1 MLVGGNTR
9 VACVGAL
16 CLLAALSALIA
27 GWTTPIVGLVLLS
40 GAIWLVA
47 KSPWSRTRRVAV
59 SAAIVLATIALF
71 LGLLIVVVSH
81 SYN

>member
-1 MLVGGNTR
+1 MLAGGNMR
-9 VACVGAL
+9 VASVGAL
-16 CLLAALSALIA
+16 CLFATLSPLIA
-27 GWTTPIVGLVLLS
+27 GRTTAIVGLVPLS

-47 KSPWSRTRRVAV
+47 KSPWSRARRVAV
-59 SAAIVLATIALF
+59 SVAIVLATIALF

>member
-1 MLVGGNTR
+1 MLAGGNMR
-9 VACVGAL
+9 VASVGAL

-27 GWTTPIVGLVLLS
+27 ERTTAVVGLVPLS

-47 KSPWSRTRRVAV
+47 KSPCSRTRRVAV
-59 SAAIVLATIALF
+59 SVAIVLATIALF

>member
-1 MLVGGNTR
+1 MLAGDDMR
-9 VACVGAL
+9 VASVGAL
-16 CLLAALSALIA
+16 CLFAALSALIA
-27 GWTTPIVGLVLLS
+27 RWTTPIVGLVLLS

-59 SAAIVLATIALF
+59 SVAIVVATIALF
-71 LGLLIVVVSH
+71 LGLVIAVVSH